1 MYIFD
6 KTEVFMPSR
15 ARLFVF
21 LLMLSLPGT
30 AFCQSDLPATLKALL
45 KERIDAISKKDT
57 TALNRICTKN
67 YQFISAAGVQMSIM
81 EMKKAVV
88 DAETPVKLSTILSY
102 QPYIAEDESM
112 AFATFEIEEE
122 VAQDSRNITKNDLI
136 ITEIYKKEK
145 GRWKI
150 QLTHASQKICLL
162 SN

>member
-1 MYIFD
+1 
-6 KTEVFMPSR
+6 
-15 ARLFVF
+15 
-21 LLMLSLPGT
+21 
-30 AFCQSDLPATLKALL
+30 
-45 KERIDAISKKDT
+45 
-57 TALNRICTKN
+57 
-67 YQFISAAGVQMSIM
+67 
-81 EMKKAVV
+81 
-88 DAETPVKLSTILSY
+88 
-102 QPYIAEDESM
+102 M